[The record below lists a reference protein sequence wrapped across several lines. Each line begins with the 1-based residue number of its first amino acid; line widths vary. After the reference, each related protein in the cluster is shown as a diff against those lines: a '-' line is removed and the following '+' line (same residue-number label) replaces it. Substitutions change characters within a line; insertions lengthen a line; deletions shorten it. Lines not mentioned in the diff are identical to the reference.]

1 MTVEVKL
8 WAGLRPLA
16 DNQPIVRVE
25 ARTIR
30 EMLRELEE
38 RYPGLAAPF
47 RGQVAVAVN
56 GVIYRDD
63 WSREL
68 PDGAEVMLIRR
79 IAGG

>member
-1 MTVEVKL
+1 MVDVTL

-16 DNQPIVRVE
+16 DNQTVVSVE

-30 EMLRELEE
+30 ELLRKLEA
-38 RYPGLAAPF
+38 RYPALHDPI

-63 WSREL
+63 WSQEL
-68 PDGAEVMLIRR
+68 PEGAEVMLMRR
-79 IAGG
+79 LAGG